1 MDAVF
6 EQTVRN
12 YTVILNQNVSR
23 YSVSFAT
30 SVRSYNIINQQH
42 RRTFNVVTIQPV
54 RNYQIIVNNLIG
66 SGKTMQDIVLDSEF
80 ARWHPDGLVF
90 AYELVESEDGDI
102 EVLSFTDGYVFIHNW
117 YPVEEVN
124 NKIPYIPVLPPV
136 SEIDPTLQA
145 PVFLL
150 GEESI
155 RRVGSRVK
163 SYIST
168 AVNATTINY
177 SLDADSLI
185 GGNKINALNGEVIWA
200 ETWEGESI
208 ITATATGV
216 GGPLSSTHTVTSK
229 IDTEEDPVFDTEE
242 ILPVDSYATHRKVRV
257 AANKIKLESEDL
269 YYIMLKFPEN
279 ESIDI
284 ASIVVSTRYYREL
297 IYEGYANILM
307 GVLNSKEHNRIF
319 SLEWGNVGA
328 KITKTKPPVVIQTR
342 WLILTETC
350 LLDVNGKNTGQQEVH
365 KKKQKLEGT
374 EWVDLL
380 EETTEIITNT
390 TACPIPVP
398 PPPNYFISVRV
409 GQEFALSAD
418 TPIQFSRNQIPVTTP
433 RKTGYNYIFF
443 STPEVFGKP
452 TILNSLNK
460 DISYQF
466 VDIGPDI
473 KEGFEPNKI
482 WKRSSTFATTL
493 STTFYLKV

>member
-1 MDAVF
+1 MDAVL

-42 RRTFNVVTIQPV
+42 NKTYNVFTIQPV
-54 RNYQIIVNNLIG
+54 KKYQIIVNNIA
-66 SGKTMQDIVLDSEF
+66 SGKTIQDIVLDSEF
-80 ARWHPDGLVF
+80 ARWHPDGVVF
-90 AYELVESEDGDI
+90 SYELVESEDGDI
-102 EVLSFTDGYVFIHNW
+102 EVLGFTDGYIFIHNW

-124 NKIPYIPVLPPV
+124 NKIPYVPVLPPV

-150 GEESI
+150 GEEST

-163 SYIST
+163 SYVST

-177 SLDADSLI
+177 SLDVDSLI
-185 GGNKINALNGEVIWA
+185 AGNKINALNGEVIWA
-200 ETWEGESI
+200 ETWEGEST

-216 GGPLSSTHTVTSK
+216 GGPLSSTHVVTSK
-229 IDTEEDPVFDTEE
+229 LDTEDDPVFDTED
-242 ILPVDSYATHRKVRV
+242 ILLADNYTTHRKVRV
-257 AANKIKLESEDL
+257 FANKIKLTSEDL

-279 ESIDI
+279 ENVDV
-284 ASIVVSTRYYREL
+284 ATIVVSTRYYREL

-307 GVLNSKEHNRIF
+307 GVLNSKEHDRIF

-328 KITKTKPPVVIQTR
+328 KITKSKPPVVIQTR
-342 WLILTETC
+342 WFTLSETC

-365 KKKQKLEGT
+365 KKKQKLEGA

-398 PPPNYFISVRV
+398 PQPNYFMSMRV
-409 GQEFALSAD
+409 GQTFASSAD
-418 TPIQFSRNQIPVTTP
+418 ISIPFTRNQTPVTTP

-443 STPEVFGKP
+443 SVPEVFGKP

-466 VDIGPDI
+466 EDIGPDI
-473 KEGFEPNKI
+473 KAGFEPNKI
-482 WKRSSTFATTL
+482 WKRSSPFVTTL

>member
-6 EQTVRN
+6 EQTIRN

-42 RRTFNVVTIQPV
+42 RRTFNVVTIQPI
-54 RNYQIIVNNLIG
+54 RNYQIIVNNLG

-102 EVLSFTDGYVFIHNW
+102 EVLSFTDGFVFIHNW
-117 YPVEEVN
+117 YPIEETN
-124 NKIPYIPVLPPV
+124 NKVPYIPVLPPV

-150 GEESI
+150 GEEST

-168 AVNATTINY
+168 AANATTINY
-177 SLDADSLI
+177 SLDTDSLI

-200 ETWEGESI
+200 EAWEGESV

-229 IDTEEDPVFDTEE
+229 VDTEEDPVFDTED

-257 AANKIKLESEDL
+257 AANKVKLESEDL

-279 ESIDI
+279 ESVDI

-307 GVLNSKEHNRIF
+307 GVLNSKAHDRIF

-342 WLILTETC
+342 WFILSETC

-380 EETTEIITNT
+380 EETTDVITNT

-398 PPPNYFISVRV
+398 PPPNYFMSVRV
-409 GQEFALSAD
+409 GQAFGSSTEI
-418 TPIQFSRNQIPVTTP
+418 PISFTRNQIPITTP
-433 RKTGYNYIFF
+433 RKTGSNYIFF
-443 STPEVFGKP
+443 STPEVFGRP

-466 VDIGPDI
+466 EDIGPDI
-473 KEGFEPNKI
+473 KAGFEPNKI
-482 WKRSSTFATTL
+482 WKRSSTFVTTL

>member
-6 EQTVRN
+6 EQTIRN

-30 SVRSYNIINQQH
+30 SVRSYSIVNQQH
-42 RRTFNVVTIQPV
+42 RRTFNVVTIQPI
-54 RNYQIIVNNLIG
+54 RNYQIIVNNIG
-66 SGKTMQDIVLDSEF
+66 SGKTIQDIVLDSEF

-102 EVLSFTDGYVFIHNW
+102 EVLSFTDGFVFIHNW
-117 YPVEEVN
+117 YPIEETN

-150 GEESI
+150 GEEST

-163 SYIST
+163 SYVST
-168 AVNATTINY
+168 AANATTINY
-177 SLDADSLI
+177 SLDTDSLI
-185 GGNKINALNGEVIWA
+185 GGNKINALNGEVIWDEA
-200 ETWEGESI
+200 WEGESI
-208 ITATATGV
+208 ITAMATGV

-229 IDTEEDPVFDTEE
+229 VDTEEDPVFDTED

-257 AANKIKLESEDL
+257 AANKVKLESEDL

-279 ESIDI
+279 ESVDI

-342 WLILTETC
+342 WFTLSETC

-365 KKKQKLEGT
+365 KKKQKLENG
-374 EWVDLL
+374 EWVDML
-380 EETTEIITNT
+380 EETTDIITNT
-390 TACPIPVP
+390 SACPIPQ
-398 PPPNYFISVRV
+398 PNYFLAVQV
-409 GQEFALSAD
+409 GQMYNPATRIELA
-418 TPIQFSRNQIPVTTP
+418 FSRNQIPVTTP
-433 RKTGYNYIFF
+433 RSPGTNYIFF
-443 STPEVFGKP
+443 SVPTVFGRP
-452 TILNSLNK
+452 TVLNSLNK

-466 VDIGPDI
+466 VQLGTDTKD
-473 KEGFEPNKI
+473 GFEPNTV
-482 WKRSSTFATTL
+482 WKRSSTFNTSL

>member
-1 MDAVF
+1 MD
-6 EQTVRN
+6 
-12 YTVILNQNVSR
+12 
-23 YSVSFAT
+23 

-150 GEESI
+150 GEEST
-155 RRVGSRVK
+155 RRVGSRIK
-163 SYIST
+163 SYVST

-177 SLDADSLI
+177 SLDTESLI

-229 IDTEEDPVFDTEE
+229 VDTEEDPVFDTEE

-297 IYEGYANILM
+297 IYERYANILM

-328 KITKTKPPVVIQTR
+328 KITKTKPLVVIQTR
-342 WLILTETC
+342 WFTISETC

-365 KKKQKLEGT
+365 KKKQKLENG
-374 EWVDLL
+374 EWVDML
-380 EETTEIITNT
+380 EETTDIITNT

-409 GQEFALSAD
+409 GQEFASSAD

-433 RKTGYNYIFF
+433 MKTGYNYIFF

-473 KEGFEPNKI
+473 KAGFEPNKI

>member
-90 AYELVESEDGDI
+90 AYELIESEDGDI

-117 YPVEEVN
+117 YPVEEIN

-150 GEESI
+150 GEEST

-163 SYIST
+163 SYVST

-177 SLDADSLI
+177 SLDTESLI

-200 ETWEGESI
+200 ETWEGEST

-229 IDTEEDPVFDTEE
+229 IDTEKDPVFDTEE

-342 WLILTETC
+342 WFTLSETC

-365 KKKQKLEGT
+365 KKKQKLENG
-374 EWVDLL
+374 EWVDML
-380 EETTEIITNT
+380 EETTDIITNT

-473 KEGFEPNKI
+473 KAGFEPNKI

>member
-150 GEESI
+150 GEEST

-163 SYIST
+163 SYVST

-177 SLDADSLI
+177 SLDVDSLI

-342 WLILTETC
+342 WLTLTETC

-365 KKKQKLEGT
+365 KKKQKLENG
-374 EWVDLL
+374 EWVDML
-380 EETTEIITNT
+380 EETTDIITNT

-473 KEGFEPNKI
+473 KEGFDGLME
-482 WKRSSTFATTL
+482 
-493 STTFYLKV
+493 